1 MRIGVLKK
9 RRVAVVAALVV
20 SSQGWVWAVATNAA
34 SNQTVP
40 PAPRFS
46 TNTLI
51 SARIKWNLDL
61 FGSQTNNGD
70 GTFRDVGA
78 NFWPAAQGFA
88 VWGDYD
94 NDGDLDAAI
103 AGQDALPSTRIH
115 RNDGAGSLASFLS
128 SEQEL
133 RPARRALHPL
143 RLVFEKP
150 RSAVRSPQSAGR
162 KVHPEPVEGL

>member
-9 RRVAVVAALVV
+9 RRVALVAALVV

-61 FGSQTNNGD
+61 FGSQTNYSYFAGK
-70 GTFRDVGA
+70 
-78 NFWPAAQGFA
+78 PAFELMVQTAQKQ
-88 VWGDYD
+88 
-94 NDGDLDAAI
+94 LT
-103 AGQDALPSTRIH
+103 TR
-115 RNDGAGSLASFLS
+115 
-128 SEQEL
+128 Q
-133 RPARRALHPL
+133 
-143 RLVFEKP
+143 
-150 RSAVRSPQSAGR
+150 
-162 KVHPEPVEGL
+162 